1 MYYSVLVVESVPEV
15 IRVNLTL
22 LVNNSLITQDYDCI
36 IKEWLLDAEISDNSK
51 STYEFALKRYIKYLE
66 DNNKGSSRNTIIEFK
81 NEMISCY
88 SNSTAYIL
96 LSGIKSFYR
105 YLSRKY
111 NIQDIAKDVK
121 LPKIPRGFKKDCLSV
136 EQVSQLLS
144 SLKED
149 TLTHLRDKAMIN
161 LFIRCGLRC
170 CEVIN
175 ANIEDI
181 STKDGQKVL
190 YIKGKGHT
198 EKDDFV
204 VLTADMLRILDKYL
218 IARKDYID
226 KSPLFA
232 SVSNRSYGKRLDSST
247 IRAICKR
254 YLKAIGINSPRVSVH
269 SLRHTAVTLSIL
281 AGAGIID
288 VRDFARHTDINTS
301 LRYIHNLKRLEN
313 APELKIDEFLKENI
327 SNKKDEIIS

>member
-1 MYYSVLVVESVPEV
+1 MNIS
-15 IRVNLTL
+15 L
-22 LVNNSLITQDYDCI
+22 LIDNKLIVQDYDFI
-36 IKEWLLDAEISDNSK
+36 IKDWLVDAEISINSK
-51 STYEFALKRYIKYLE
+51 DTYEYAVRRYIKYLQ
-66 DNNKGSSRNTIIEFK
+66 DNEVTSTRNTVIEFK
-81 NEMISCY
+81 NEMINSY

-96 LSGIKSFYR
+96 LSGVKSFYR
-105 YLSRKY
+105 YLARKY
-111 NIQDIAKDVK
+111 NIQDVAKDVK
-121 LPKIPRGFKKDCLSV
+121 LPKIPRGFKKDCLTV
-136 EQVSQLLS
+136 EQVSQLLN

-149 TLTHLRDKAMIN
+149 TLVHLRDKAMIN

-181 STKDGQKVL
+181 GTKDGQKVL

-218 IARKDYID
+218 VMRKEYID

-247 IRAICKR
+247 VRAICKR
-254 YLKAIGINSPRVSVH
+254 YFKNIGINTPRVSVH
-269 SLRHTAVTLSIL
+269 SLRHTAITLSIL

-301 LRYIHNLKRLEN
+301 LRYIHNLQRLEN
-313 APELKIDEFLKENI
+313 APEIKIDEFLRKNSSKE
-327 SNKKDEIIS
+327 KDEIIS

>member
-1 MYYSVLVVESVPEV
+1 M
-15 IRVNLTL
+15 
-22 LVNNSLITQDYDCI
+22 
-36 IKEWLLDAEISDNSK
+36 
-51 STYEFALKRYIKYLE
+51 
-66 DNNKGSSRNTIIEFK
+66 IEFK
-81 NEMISCY
+81 NEMINSY

-96 LSGIKSFYR
+96 LSGVKSFYR
-105 YLSRKY
+105 YLARKY
-111 NIQDIAKDVK
+111 NIQDVAKDVK
-121 LPKIPRGFKKDCLSV
+121 LPKIPRGFKKDCLTV
-136 EQVSQLLS
+136 EQVSQLLN

-149 TLTHLRDKAMIN
+149 TLVHLRDKAMIN

-181 STKDGQKVL
+181 GTKDGQKVL

-218 IARKDYID
+218 VMRKEYID

-247 IRAICKR
+247 VRAICKR
-254 YLKAIGINSPRVSVH
+254 YFKNIGINTPRVSVH
-269 SLRHTAVTLSIL
+269 SLRHTAITLSIL

-301 LRYIHNLKRLEN
+301 LRYIHNLQRLEN
-313 APELKIDEFLKENI
+313 APEIKIDEFLRKNSSKE
-327 SNKKDEIIS
+327 KDEIIS

>member
-1 MYYSVLVVESVPEV
+1 MDLS
-15 IRVNLTL
+15 L
-22 LVNNSLITQDYDCI
+22 LINSDLMVQDYDYI
-36 IKEWLLDAEISDNSK
+36 IKDWLLDAEISLNSK
-51 STYEFALKRYIKYLE
+51 DTYEYAVRRYIKYLQ
-66 DNNKGSSRNTIIEFK
+66 DNNKSSSRNSIIEFK
-81 NEMISCY
+81 NEMVDCY

-96 LSGIKSFYR
+96 LSGVKSFYR

-111 NIQDIAKDVK
+111 NISDVAKEVK
-121 LPKIPRGFKKDCLSV
+121 LPKIPKGFKKDCLTV
-136 EQVSQLLS
+136 EQVSQLLN

-149 TLTHLRDKAMIN
+149 TLVHLRDKAMIN

-204 VLTADMLRILDKYL
+204 VLTTDMLKILDRYL
-218 IARKDYID
+218 IMRKDYID

-269 SLRHTAVTLSIL
+269 SLRHTAITLSIL

-313 APELKIDEFLKENI
+313 APELKIDEFLKENTA
-327 SNKKDEIIS
+327 NKKNEIIC

>member
-1 MYYSVLVVESVPEV
+1 MDLS
-15 IRVNLTL
+15 I
-22 LVNNSLITQDYDCI
+22 LIDNKLIVHDYDFI
-36 IKEWLLDAEISDNSK
+36 IKDWLLDAEISANSK
-51 STYEFALKRYIKYLE
+51 DTYEYAVKRYIKYLQE
-66 DNNKGSSRNTIIEFK
+66 NEVSSTRNTVIEFK
-81 NEMISCY
+81 NKMIDSY

-96 LSGIKSFYR
+96 LSGVKSFYR
-105 YLSRKY
+105 YLARKY
-111 NIQDIAKDVK
+111 NIQDVAKDVK
-121 LPKIPRGFKKDCLSV
+121 LPKIPRGFKKDCLTV

-149 TLTHLRDKAMIN
+149 SLTHLRDKAMIN

-181 STKDGQKVL
+181 STYDGQKVL

-204 VLTADMLRILDKYL
+204 VLTTDMLKILDKYL
-218 IARKDYID
+218 VMRKEYID

-247 IRAICKR
+247 IRAICKE
-254 YLKAIGINSPRVSVH
+254 YLKVIGINSPRVSVH
-269 SLRHTAVTLSIL
+269 SLRHTAITLSIL
-281 AGAGIID
+281 AGASIVD

-313 APELKIDEFLKENI
+313 APELKIDEFLKQNTT
-327 SNKKDEIIS
+327 SKKDEIIC

>member
-1 MYYSVLVVESVPEV
+1 MDLS
-15 IRVNLTL
+15 I
-22 LVNNSLITQDYDCI
+22 LIDNKLIVHDYDFI
-36 IKEWLLDAEISDNSK
+36 IKDWLLDAEISANSK
-51 STYEFALKRYIKYLE
+51 DTYEYAVKRYIKYLQE
-66 DNNKGSSRNTIIEFK
+66 NEVSSTRNTVIEFK
-81 NEMISCY
+81 NKMIDSY

-96 LSGIKSFYR
+96 LSGVKSFYR
-105 YLSRKY
+105 YLARKY
-111 NIQDIAKDVK
+111 NIQDVAKDVK
-121 LPKIPRGFKKDCLSV
+121 LPKIPRGFKKDCLTV

-149 TLTHLRDKAMIN
+149 SLTHLRDKAMIN

-204 VLTADMLRILDKYL
+204 VLTSDMLKILDKYL
-218 IARKDYID
+218 VMRKEYID

-247 IRAICKR
+247 IRAICKE
-254 YLKAIGINSPRVSVH
+254 YLKVIGINSPRLSVH
-269 SLRHTAVTLSIL
+269 SLRHTAITLSIL
-281 AGAGIID
+281 AGASIVD

-313 APELKIDEFLKENI
+313 APELKIDEFLKQNT
-327 SNKKDEIIS
+327 SNKKDEIIY

>member
-1 MYYSVLVVESVPEV
+1 M
-15 IRVNLTL
+15 NLSL
-22 LVNNSLITQDYDCI
+22 LIDNKLIVQDYDFI
-36 IKEWLLDAEISDNSK
+36 IKDWLLDAEISINSK
-51 STYEFALKRYIKYLE
+51 DTYEYAVRRYIKYLQ
-66 DNNKGSSRNTIIEFK
+66 DNEVTSTRNTVIEFK
-81 NEMISCY
+81 NEMINSY

-96 LSGIKSFYR
+96 LSGVKSFYR
-105 YLSRKY
+105 YLARKY
-111 NIQDIAKDVK
+111 NIQDVAKDVK
-121 LPKIPRGFKKDCLSV
+121 LPKIPRGFKKDCLTV
-136 EQVSQLLS
+136 EQVSQLLN
-144 SLKED
+144 SLNED
-149 TLTHLRDKAMIN
+149 TLVHLRDKAMIN

-181 STKDGQKVL
+181 GTKDGQKVL

-218 IARKDYID
+218 VMRKEYID

-247 IRAICKR
+247 VRAICKS
-254 YLKAIGINSPRVSVH
+254 YFKNIGINTPRVSVH
-269 SLRHTAVTLSIL
+269 SLRHTAITLSIL

-301 LRYIHNLKRLEN
+301 LRYIHNLQRLEN
-313 APELKIDEFLKENI
+313 APEIKIDEFLRKNSSKE
-327 SNKKDEIIS
+327 KDEIIS